1 ISAEHV
7 MDMSDKNS
15 KMFRVEKGKITD

>member
-1 ISAEHV
+1 EHV

>member
-1 ISAEHV
+1 SAEHV